1 MVGALL
7 ATILLASVLMAITPV
22 SAQAGAEHV
31 VDVVTELDGTTI
43 YIGEILNATT
53 TPVVPTAVITISFVQ
68 AAEPYNSFSITGTGY
83 AKKEITRADVP
94 EGREGRYDYDAS
106 IDTNGDGVADWTGSG
121 VVYIQEPSLAI
132 KIKDEDGV
140 KEISSTTV
148 GKSVTVVADT
158 NLPDDFEVKLK
169 REDPDGHVHT
179 QTMTL
184 GTLKA
189 GLLVDTSGWDVGDHA
204 LWVEPVQDECW
215 DISKSEAPC
224 EAKTLTLYKEEISI
238 EAEKTEP
245 TKQEKV
251 KITVTAPPDTTFN
264 VTTTHPED
272 VIMTS
277 AEDNPLGLAPDTEVN
292 LQGNVPFT
300 AETDENGVCEFVVY
314 FEDDRTYTFE
324 VWYDAP
330 DYDSAD
336 PAKQDDIDIKVRE
349 IEVTIEVPRSVI
361 IGETVT
367 IKGTAS
373 AGTDVD
379 IVIDDVLVYDDE
391 RLTDGEFEVDW
402 DTSGKTVGSYTI
414 EVYVDCDLEDTEPGW
429 RVDEPVGA
437 ILDAHPEIDPDGST
451 TIRLVEPSVTAELP
465 RTSVAQGDDL
475 VIKGTAYGVDEVDIL
490 IVGPKGLTDT
500 PVNLINGVI
509 ITTAS
514 VTDNE
519 FEEDI
524 TIPEDADAGV
534 YYIAVL
540 TPGRDGSYGI
550 SKTYHPPGGYQ
561 DGELLYWLLEIYDE
575 DDNND
580 LEELEGKNADQLMD
594 LVGDVT
600 INQAGSDDLI
610 AGPLTFR
617 VASPYVEIEE
627 PIAPVHVG
635 EQLVIN
641 GTSNREDGVIVTVT
655 VIAGPAYEKIQSET
669 DEIQDGEWSVTL
681 DTSDAEPGI
690 YTVQVEDEDGNID
703 EATFELLPPGAT
715 PTPVEETPTPTPV
728 EETPTP
734 PPVEETPTPTPVE
747 ETPTPSPT
755 PPGFTAVFT
764 IAGILAV
771 AYLILKRRK

>member
-1 MVGALL
+1 MKGSKRMVGALL

-140 KEISSTTV
+140 WEISSTTV

-251 KITVTAPPDTTFN
+251 KITVTAPPYTTFS

-272 VIMTS
+272 VVMTS

-314 FEDDRTYTFE
+314 FEDDRTYTFK
-324 VWYDAP
+324 VWYDAT
-330 DYDSAD
+330 DYGSAD
-336 PAKQDDIDIKVRE
+336 PAKRDDIDIKVRE
-349 IEVTIEVPRSVI
+349 IEVTIEVPRRVI
-361 IGETVT
+361 IGETVM

-379 IVIDDVLVYDDE
+379 IVIDDRLEFADE
-391 RLTDGEFEVDW
+391 PLSDGTFEVEW
-402 DTSGKTVGSYTI
+402 D
-414 EVYVDCDLEDTEPGW
+414 
-429 RVDEPVGA
+429 
-437 ILDAHPEIDPDGST
+437 
-451 TIRLVEPSVTAELP
+451 
-465 RTSVAQGDDL
+465 
-475 VIKGTAYGVDEVDIL
+475 
-490 IVGPKGLTDT
+490 
-500 PVNLINGVI
+500 
-509 ITTAS
+509 
-514 VTDNE
+514 
-519 FEEDI
+519 
-524 TIPEDADAGV
+524 
-534 YYIAVL
+534 
-540 TPGRDGSYGI
+540 
-550 SKTYHPPGGYQ
+550 
-561 DGELLYWLLEIYDE
+561 
-575 DDNND
+575 
-580 LEELEGKNADQLMD
+580 
-594 LVGDVT
+594 
-600 INQAGSDDLI
+600 
-610 AGPLTFR
+610 
-617 VASPYVEIEE
+617 
-627 PIAPVHVG
+627 
-635 EQLVIN
+635 
-641 GTSNREDGVIVTVT
+641 
-655 VIAGPAYEKIQSET
+655 
-669 DEIQDGEWSVTL
+669 
-681 DTSDAEPGI
+681 
-690 YTVQVEDEDGNID
+690 
-703 EATFELLPPGAT
+703 
-715 PTPVEETPTPTPV
+715 
-728 EETPTP
+728 
-734 PPVEETPTPTPVE
+734 
-747 ETPTPSPT
+747 
-755 PPGFTAVFT
+755 
-764 IAGILAV
+764 
-771 AYLILKRRK
+771 